1 MSTTQSNATDQRV
14 RIGAAVLA
22 VLAAFLLAFQATGA
36 AFSSQTSNAGNAF
49 AAGSVTLTD
58 DDGGSAMFTASN
70 MKPGDVEVGCIQVTY
85 SGSLDPEV
93 RLFGATTAGDGLE
106 AYLDLTVERGDGTC
120 AAFGTSTAVWTNGTD
135 GDLGVFLGSATNY
148 ATGADNWQPTGGA
161 PDDTVPYRFTV
172 TLQDNNL
179 AQAKTVT
186 VTFTWEAQN
195 L

>member
-1 MSTTQSNATDQRV
+1 MSNSTDRRV
-14 RIGAAVLA
+14 RTSAALLA
-22 VLAAFLLAFQATGA
+22 VFAAFLLAFQSTGA
-36 AFSSQTSNAGNAF
+36 AFSATTDNAGNAF
-49 AAGSVTLTD
+49 AAGTVAISDNDAGT
-58 DDGGSAMFTASN
+58 AMFNLTN
-70 MKPGDVEVGCIQVTY
+70 MKPGDSAVGCIEVTY

-93 RLFGATTAGDGLE
+93 RTYGAATAGDGLD
-106 AYLDLTVERGDGTC
+106 AYLDLTIERGDGTC
-120 AAFGTSTAVWTNGTD
+120 AAFGTATAVWTNGTD

-148 ATGADNWQPTGGA
+148 ATGSDSWQPTGGA

-172 TLQDNNL
+172 ALQDDNA

>member
-1 MSTTQSNATDQRV
+1 MINNPTNRKV
-14 RIGAAVLA
+14 RTGAAIIA
-22 VLAAFLLAFQATGA
+22 VLAASLLAFQATGA
-36 AFSSQTSNAGNAF
+36 AFSATTENAGNAF
-49 AAGSVTLTD
+49 AAGTVTISD
-58 DDGGSAMFTASN
+58 NDAGVAMFNLAD
-70 MKPGDVEVGCIQVTY
+70 MKPGDNAVGCIEVTY

-93 RLFGATTAGDGLE
+93 RAYGATTAGDGLE

-135 GDLGVFLGSATNY
+135 GDLGIFLGAATDY
-148 ATGADNWQPTGGA
+148 ATGVDNWTPTGGA

-172 TLQDNNL
+172 GLQDDNA